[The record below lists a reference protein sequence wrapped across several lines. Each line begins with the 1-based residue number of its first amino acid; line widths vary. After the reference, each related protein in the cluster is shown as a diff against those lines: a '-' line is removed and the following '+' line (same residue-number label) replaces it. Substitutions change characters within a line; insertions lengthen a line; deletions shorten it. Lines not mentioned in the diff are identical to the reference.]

1 MYYNEKIEDI
11 EKKLQTNENGLNDEE
26 VKKRIEKYGLNS
38 LPKKKKDSVF
48 KIFVNEFKDPIV
60 ILLLFAIFASLVAGE
75 VIDALAFGINAFGIS
90 EIEPE
95 SLALIIKTVAK
106 GACWFDPIAAS
117 AVMSYFPKQKDVINN
132 EEQTLTPLSEREKEV
147 LRLLVKGMSNTAIAK
162 ELIVSVHTA
171 KAHVCNIFQK
181 MKVTDRVQ
189 AAVKAVNFNLI

>member
-1 MYYNEKIEDI
+1 
-11 EKKLQTNENGLNDEE
+11 
-26 VKKRIEKYGLNS
+26 
-38 LPKKKKDSVF
+38 
-48 KIFVNEFKDPIV
+48 
-60 ILLLFAIFASLVAGE
+60 
-75 VIDALAFGINAFGIS
+75 
-90 EIEPE
+90 
-95 SLALIIKTVAK
+95 
-106 GACWFDPIAAS
+106 
-117 AVMSYFPKQKDVINN
+117 MSYFPKQKDIINN